1 MIKGVK
7 NNGYNQ
13 TRSLSIDY
21 SLERS
26 EWEGAPR
33 ASIKWKDLVH
43 SKLLRHL
50 VQTQFSQSV
59 NPVCMHMCRHA
70 AGCSYASEVLK

>member
-13 TRSLSIDY
+13 TRSRSTDY
-21 SLERS
+21 SLGGLGGKEPLELLS
-26 EWEGAPR
+26 EGELGPQQ
-33 ASIKWKDLVH
+33 V
-43 SKLLRHL
+43 LLHL

-59 NPVCMHMCRHA
+59 NLVCVHTCRHA
-70 AGCSYASEVLK
+70 AGSSYASEVLK